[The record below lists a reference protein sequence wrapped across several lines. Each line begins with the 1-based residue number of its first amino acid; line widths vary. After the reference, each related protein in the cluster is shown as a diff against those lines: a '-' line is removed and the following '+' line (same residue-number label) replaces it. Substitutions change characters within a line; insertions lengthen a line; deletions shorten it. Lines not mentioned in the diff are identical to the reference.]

1 VIRVLRE
8 LRLIPFLL
16 IGTACLFALKLLGLM
31 FNGNYV
37 LSARGLSNDH
47 PIVLSL
53 APSTQEL
60 AAQTIPLETGTR
72 AQPARPSWMQEM
84 FGFPDVTGSV
94 SKAARAAPGPDIATG
109 SVATPKPAAKD
120 STEADKT
127 AAVGGGRPPTP
138 ETKPPMPETKPP
150 MPETKPPMPET
161 KPAGVQI
168 QLDGNRPLSAAE
180 RAILERLQQR
190 RLELER
196 RARELDM
203 RENMLKEAEARL
215 KARMNELKEQE
226 SRNGGSALKRQDSD
240 AARFKSLAA
249 MYENMKPKDAARI
262 FDRLDIKVLVDMASL
277 INPRRMS
284 DILAQMSP
292 EAAERLTNE
301 LANRASGVERAVN
314 PAALPKI
321 EGRPSGS

>member
-1 VIRVLRE
+1 MIRFLRE
-8 LRLIPFLL
+8 LRLIPILL
-16 IGTACLFALKLLGLM
+16 IGAACLFGLKLLGIL
-31 FNGNYV
+31 FNGSYV
-37 LSARGLSNDH
+37 LSRGLSSDH
-47 PIVLSL
+47 VIALSL

-60 AAQTIPLETGTR
+60 VPQTIPLETGTR
-72 AQPARPSWMQEM
+72 AQTGRPSWMQEM

-94 SKAARAAPGPDIATG
+94 SNAAPPSAATVTG

-120 STEADKT
+120 GASADK
-127 AAVGGGRPPTP
+127 AAAATGA
-138 ETKPPMPETKPP
+138 KPP

-168 QLDGNRPLSAAE
+168 PLDGNRQLSAAE
-180 RAILERLQQR
+180 RAILERLQER

-215 KARMNELKEQE
+215 EARMNELKEQE
-226 SRNGGSALKRQDSD
+226 SRNGGSGAKREDSD
-240 AARFKSLAA
+240 AARFKSLAT

-262 FDRLDIKVLVDMASL
+262 FDRLDIKVLIDMASL

-292 EAAERLTNE
+292 EAAERLTSE
-301 LANRASGVERAVN
+301 LANRASGGERTVN